1 MMIHHIILFCPLVP
15 VQIGTFN
22 FLFIKIGLL
31 LLLDRY
37 FIFGLEMDILDIV
50 KIWIYSF
57 NWTILVNFYILY

>member
-1 MMIHHIILFCPLVP
+1 MLIHHIILFVHLCRYKLMLL
-15 VQIGTFN
+15 I
-22 FLFIKIGLL
+22 FLKIKNWLL

-57 NWTILVNFYILY
+57 NWTISVNSSILY